1 MSNLIHGIG
10 NLSIVPMRAE
20 ASDKSE
26 MVSQLLFG
34 ELFTILEENEKW
46 FKIETTHD
54 KYQAWI
60 DKKQCRLLPD
70 LYYQKLL
77 TSTRHYTKDV
87 FQHIQCQSD
96 YFPLVI
102 GSVLPNFDGLCS
114 NIANK
119 KYTYSGDTVAFN
131 AQNFSGSHIIENA
144 VKFLNAPYLWGGRTP
159 FGIDCSGFVQIVCR
173 LVGVSLK
180 RDAYQQAQQGTM
192 VLSFDEVRKGDL
204 IFFGREQGKIT
215 HVGIAL
221 GNNKIIHA
229 SGKVRIDKM
238 DRKGIFNEET
248 KKYTH
253 QLRLIKRVLHTPEK
267 RKQKTSFDD
276 VWGENLVIHK

>member
-1 MSNLIHGIG
+1 M
-10 NLSIVPMRAE
+10 
-20 ASDKSE
+20 
-26 MVSQLLFG
+26 
-34 ELFTILEENEKW
+34 
-46 FKIETTHD
+46 
-54 KYQAWI
+54 
-60 DKKQCRLLPD
+60 
-70 LYYQKLL
+70 
-77 TSTRHYTKDV
+77 
-87 FQHIQCQSD
+87 
-96 YFPLVI
+96 
-102 GSVLPNFDGLCS
+102 
-114 NIANK
+114 
-119 KYTYSGDTVAFN
+119 AFN

-229 SGKVRIDKM
+229 SGKVRINKM

-276 VWGENLVIHK
+276 VWGESLVIHK